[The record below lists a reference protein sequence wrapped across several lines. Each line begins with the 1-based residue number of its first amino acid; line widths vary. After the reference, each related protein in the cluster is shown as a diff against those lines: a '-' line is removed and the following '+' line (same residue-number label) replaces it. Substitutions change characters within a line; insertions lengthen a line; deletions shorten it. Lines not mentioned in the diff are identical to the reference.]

1 MIRLDPMTHA
11 DLGPFEEHDIL
22 EYAAEQTRGGFWSE
36 AEAIERSRQEHKKL
50 LPDGLATKNHFLY
63 TIQDADQGR
72 AVGALWLMVNL
83 DSPRPSGFI
92 LDLEIDEPYRRKG
105 YGRAAMLELERLAR
119 GMGLRQ
125 LGLNVFA
132 HNAGARALYESLGY
146 GLGSLNMLKDL

>member
-1 MIRLDPMTHA
+1 MTFQSALSPH
-11 DLGPFEEHDIL
+11 L
-22 EYAAEQTRGGFWSE
+22 E
-36 AEAIERSRQEHKKL
+36 
-50 LPDGLATKNHFLY
+50 GLQDNHFLY